1 MAFGLCHCKVKRNK
15 ERSHWADFAQEVAW
29 CWLKP
34 WMVCAVG
41 RAEALSLL
49 PVCGS
54 STKHSVGK
62 TMKKTPPPL
71 WCWARYPSKSEF
83 PQTRWVHFVALE
95 KVWPRVT
102 NSEHGWFWKP
112 NSWRGEKPHSGNV
125 IHSSL
130 PSICSDGERIEIKKQ
145 PLQPNSVCLPHLCS
159 SSLSLCLIKAHEW
172 PRDPV

>member
-1 MAFGLCHCKVKRNK
+1 MAFGLCHRKVKRNK
-15 ERSHWADFAQEVAW
+15 EMSHWADFAQEVAW

-41 RAEALSLL
+41 RAGALSLL

-62 TMKKTPPPL
+62 DNEENPSTPVM
-71 WCWARYPSKSEF
+71 PSKSEF
-83 PQTRWVHFVALE
+83 PQTKWPHSVALE
-95 KVWPRVT
+95 KVMWARLILET
-102 NSEHGWFWKP
+102 QQLT
-112 NSWRGEKPHSGNV
+112 WRKAVSV
-125 IHSSL
+125 Y
-130 PSICSDGERIEIKKQ
+130 SDGEIIEIKKQ

-159 SSLSLCLIKAHEW
+159 SSLSPCLIKAHEW